1 MKRRLVIALT
11 LILFGAAAGQTYA
24 LVGIYAGG
32 FGGISTQKLSFE
44 DVHFD
49 TDTNFLYG
57 FRFGLQAAMF
67 ALELNYYRAG
77 HNVAMEDFFLFDW
90 DGMED
95 DLSYIG
101 GNVRMMFPA
110 LIFRPFLSLGYGF
123 YTADIHNIDKDT
135 EGGFNFGA
143 GLEVKLGKV
152 AIIGEGKFNKVT
164 LDLDHLAVGLSHFT
178 FTAGLN
184 FYF

>member
-1 MKRRLVIALT
+1 MKRSLIIGLT
-11 LILFGAAAGQTYA
+11 LIFLGAAAVQSYA
-24 LVGIYAGG
+24 QIGLYAGG
-32 FGGISTQKLSFE
+32 FGGISTHKLSFE
-44 DVHFD
+44 DVEFD
-49 TDTNFLYG
+49 TDTTFLYG
-57 FRFGLQAAMF
+57 LRFGVQAAMF

-77 HNVAMEDFFLFDW
+77 HNVQMEDFFLFDW

-101 GNVRMMFPA
+101 ANLRLMFPA
-110 LIFRPFLSLGYGF
+110 LIFRPFLALGYGF
-123 YTADIHNIDKDT
+123 YTADVQHIDKDT
-135 EGGFNFGA
+135 EGGVNFGA

-152 AIIGEGKFNKVT
+152 AIIGEGRFNKVT
-164 LDLDHLAVGLSHFT
+164 FDLDHFAVGLSHFT